1 MVKLANAK
9 QTAELLENAK
19 ASREAAIK
27 VCHESRDENP
37 QVVRQ
42 ATIWAAELQ
51 LIESVLE
58 SLNGRHLNLR
68 ISV

>member
-9 QTAELLENAK
+9 TTAELLELKK
-19 ASREAAIK
+19 ATREAALK
-27 VCHESRDENP
+27 TYHESRDQNP

-51 LIESVLE
+51 LIETVLD
-58 SLNGRHLNLR
+58 SLNGRHLDLR
-68 ISV
+68 CLF